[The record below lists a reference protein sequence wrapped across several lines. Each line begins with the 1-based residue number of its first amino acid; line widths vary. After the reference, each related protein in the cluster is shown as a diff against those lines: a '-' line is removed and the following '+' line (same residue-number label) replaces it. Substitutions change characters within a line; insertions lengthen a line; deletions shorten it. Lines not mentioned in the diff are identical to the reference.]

1 VSKLTRL
8 LSSTVQRAYEA
19 TKPGRRETDR
29 QTDSDYAYK
38 LEMLRAVKKK

>member
-1 VSKLTRL
+1 MKL
-8 LSSTVQRAYEA
+8 LSQEEERQ
-19 TKPGRRETDR
+19 TDR